1 MSDGQGIP
9 APVGTLVEGT
19 PPAREPEEV
28 TRPRPRRFART
39 RFIRRPAPDV
49 RDIREG
55 QRAPTVMR
63 RDAVIRRTLAV
74 ADLLA
79 AALALAAAV
88 AVEGS
93 EPRLAIVA
101 VPLVVV
107 IFLKLARLYDRDDNV
122 IRKSTLDQAP
132 GLLNVATFYSLTVWF
147 ASGWF
152 LPGGLTK
159 PGVATLWATLVLGLL
174 AGRFVARRAA
184 ATATSPERCLVI
196 GDALTTE
203 RLRERLESSVSRSM
217 HAVVVGRIALERGDS
232 GVPAPLGPLDNLD
245 FILRAHG
252 VERVIIAP
260 GGATSDDLLEKIRR
274 VKALGVK
281 VSVLP
286 RLFEVVGSS
295 MEVDDVDGI
304 TLIGLRRYG
313 LPKSSWYV
321 KRTFDL
327 FGATVGLVALA
338 PLLAGIGLAVKLTSR
353 GPVLFRQPRVG
364 RGGETFHMLKFRTM
378 YDGADRDKA
387 LLRDLNVGRD
397 GLFKI
402 ADDPRVTPVGRFLRR
417 TSLDELPQL
426 INVLR
431 GEMSLVGPR
440 PLVEEEDRKIAG
452 WHHRRREGTPGLT
465 GVWQVL
471 GSTRVGLDDMVK
483 LDYLYRA
490 NWSLWLD
497 VKILARTLMH
507 VFSRR
512 GL

>member
-1 MSDGQGIP
+1 MVEDAAP
-9 APVGTLVEGT
+9 AT
-19 PPAREPEEV
+19 PPEV
-28 TRPRPRRFART
+28 VARPRPRRFART

-49 RDIREG
+49 RDISEG
-55 QRAPTVMR
+55 QRAATVVR

-79 AALALAAAV
+79 ASLALAAAV
-88 AVEGS
+88 VVDGGQ
-93 EPRLAIVA
+93 PRLAIVA
-101 VPLVVV
+101 APFAVVV
-107 IFLKLARLYDRDDNV
+107 FLKLARLYDRDDHV
-122 IRKSTLDQAP
+122 IRKSTLEQAP
-132 GLLNVATFYSLTVWF
+132 GLLNVATFYSLAVWF
-147 ASGWF
+147 ASGLF

-159 PGVATLWATLVLGLL
+159 PGVAALWSTLVVGLL

-184 ATATSPERCLVI
+184 ATAMSPERCLVI
-196 GDALTTE
+196 GDAVSAE
-203 RLRERLESSVSRSM
+203 RLRERVETSVSHSM
-217 HAVVVGRIALERGDS
+217 HACVVGRVALQPGDS
-232 GVPAPLGPLDNLD
+232 AAPAPLGPLDNLD
-245 FILRAHG
+245 YILRANAI
-252 VERVIIAP
+252 ERVIIAP
-260 GGATSDDLLEKIRR
+260 GHTTSDELLEKIRL

-321 KRTFDL
+321 KRAFDIA
-327 FGATVGLVALA
+327 GATVGLLVLA

-364 RGGETFHMLKFRTM
+364 RGGETFDMLKFRTM

-387 LLRDLNVGRD
+387 QLHDLNNGRD

-402 ADDPRVTPVGRFLRR
+402 ADDPRVTAVGRFLRR

-426 INVLR
+426 INVLS

-440 PLVEEEDRKIAG
+440 PLVEEEDRKIAA
-452 WHHRRREGTPGLT
+452 WHHRRREGTPGMT

-497 VKILARTLMH
+497 VKILVRTLMH

>member
-1 MSDGQGIP
+1 MSDGQGTP
-9 APVGTLVEGT
+9 AQVET
-19 PPAREPEEV
+19 VVDRVALAAQPEAV
-28 TRPRPRRFART
+28 VRPRERRFART
-39 RFIRRPAPDV
+39 RFNRRPAPDV

-63 RDAVIRRTLAV
+63 RDAIIRRTLAV

-79 AALALAAAV
+79 AAGALAAAV
-88 AVEGS
+88 AVGS
-93 EPRLAIVA
+93 EEPSARIVA
-101 VPLVVV
+101 MPLLVVV
-107 IFLKLARLYDRDDNV
+107 LLKLARLYDRDESV
-122 IRKSTLDQAP
+122 IRKSTLEQAP
-132 GLLNVATFYSLTVWF
+132 ALLNVATFYALGAWF

-152 LPGGLTK
+152 LPSGLTK
-159 PGVATLWATLVLGLL
+159 PSVAALWVTLVAGLL

-196 GDALTTE
+196 GDALSAE
-203 RLRERLESSVSRSM
+203 RLRERLETSVSRSM
-217 HAVVVGRIALERGDS
+217 HACVVGRVALQPGDS
-232 GVPAPLGPLDNLD
+232 AEPVPLGPLDDLD
-245 FILRAHG
+245 HILRANAI
-252 VERVIIAP
+252 ERVIIAP
-260 GGATSDDLLEKIRR
+260 GGTTTDELLDKVRL

-313 LPKSSWYV
+313 LPKSSWYL
-321 KRTFDL
+321 KRAFDL
-327 FGATVGLVALA
+327 TGAIAGLVVLA
-338 PLLAGIGLAVKLTSR
+338 PLIAGIALAVKLTSP

-364 RGGETFHMLKFRTM
+364 RGGKAFDMLKFRTM

-402 ADDPRVTPVGRFLRR
+402 PDDPRVTPVGRFLRR

-426 INVLR
+426 VNVLQ

-440 PLVEEEDRKIAG
+440 PLVEEEDRNIAS
-452 WHHRRREGTPGLT
+452 WHHRRREGTPGMT